1 MLQLK
6 PHTIALVL
14 ISATI
19 LTREANA
26 QLSPYFEPWKPV
38 YTIPSTPLF
47 FDFRERTIRLPTVE
61 TYSQADL
68 KKLVFYDVIL
78 REIADGQFDVES
90 FSDTAPDFTCSEE
103 KILAAV
109 PNLSLDMSFRE
120 SNALIGC
127 YGKIEEIEV
136 DDELGKLITAT
147 WPNGSGI
154 EYQLPV
160 YGPGAYSGTRP
171 ARISSSSIT
180 ISFREG
186 EMESFMVAWASPTG
200 ECDEQI
206 LGTTFE
212 LLTLG
217 MKYEDVVA
225 VTECDGSITS
235 LLVDSQG
242 ERQRIV
248 WYERIQPF
256 VPVVDTVSREEDEN
270 YILTA
275 DFFSGVAEQLNL
287 FSTPFPVSL
296 ASYCTLE
303 TLTGAYQSL
312 DIGDFESDFGVLN
325 SCPVY
330 TKEVNIKDGTVEKG
344 FRWLFVDE
352 IREVF
357 YAKGHELT
365 ISTVNE
371 QIVDI
376 EFSRI

>member
-1 MLQLK
+1 MPLK
-6 PHTIALVL
+6 PYNLALVL

-19 LTREANA
+19 LTSGANA

-38 YTIPSTPLF
+38 YTNPSTPLF
-47 FDFRERTIRLPTVE
+47 FDFRERTIRLPVVE

-68 KKLVFYDVIL
+68 KKLVFYNVIL
-78 REIADGQFDVES
+78 REITDGQFDVES
-90 FSDTAPDFTCSEE
+90 FADTAPDFTCSEE
-103 KILAAV
+103 KILAAI

-127 YGKIEEIEV
+127 YGQIEEIEV

-147 WPNGSGI
+147 WPNGSGM
-154 EYQLPV
+154 EYQFPV
-160 YGPGAYSGTRP
+160 YGRGAYSGTRP
-171 ARISSSSIT
+171 ARISNSSIT

-186 EMESFMVAWASPTG
+186 EMESYMVAWTSPSG

-206 LGTTFE
+206 LGTAFE

-225 VTECDGSITS
+225 VTGCDGSITS
-235 LLVDSQG
+235 LLVDSRG
-242 ERQRIV
+242 ERQRVV

-256 VPVVDTVSREEDEN
+256 VPVTDTVSREEGEN
-270 YILTA
+270 YIVTA
-275 DFFSGVAEQLNL
+275 DFFGGVAEQLNL
-287 FSTPFPVSL
+287 FSTPFPDSL
-296 ASYCTLE
+296 DSYCTLE
-303 TLTGAYQSL
+303 TLTGAYESL
-312 DIGDFESDFGVLN
+312 EIGGFESDFGVLN

-330 TKEVNIKDGTVEKG
+330 TKEINIKDSVVKKS
-344 FRWLFVDE
+344 FRWLYVDE

-365 ISTVNE
+365 ISTVDQ
-371 QIVDI
+371 QIVEI